1 MKMYALLFF
10 SAMLQVVAAEREMV
24 GGINPLIGAVTHS
37 ESGRHWEMFDRRIGL
52 FLHWGI
58 YSVNGWHEQ
67 EEMRRRVNRAEYE
80 KSADRFVAQKFDA
93 DTFVRAAEILGA
105 DYIVFTAKHHD
116 GFCMWNTGTTSFNVM
131 NTPCGRDVLKEIA
144 NACRR
149 RGMKLGLYYSNPDWH
164 HPNAYNPKS
173 THQIAPSDP
182 RDRPDIEA
190 YRRYVRAQVTELLT
204 GYGEIVCF
212 FWDIPTQ
219 IEDRSMNDLV
229 RKLQPGIKINDRGWS
244 KGDYST
250 PERGIP
256 EGAAFTNLTEAC
268 DSVGAESWGYRA
280 NEDYRTVG
288 YLTRAA
294 DRILSMGGNYLLNV
308 GPKPDG
314 AIPNESMR
322 LLTAVGSWYAKVR
335 ESFCNVETDFNAVAD
350 DSCFVTRRGQTIYC
364 HYPKGLSR
372 TGVNLRPFNRLP
384 SSCILL
390 NTGKPLA
397 CELVDMPSCY
407 RLDCGKVL
415 HLTGIPADELSNES
429 VVIKIEFNGN

>member
-1 MKMYALLFF
+1 
-10 SAMLQVVAAEREMV
+10 
-24 GGINPLIGAVTHS
+24 
-37 ESGRHWEMFDRRIGL
+37 MFDRRIGL

-67 EEMRRRVNRAEYE
+67 EEMRRKVNRMEYE
-80 KSADRFVAQKFDA
+80 KAMERFIADKFDA
-93 DTFVRAAEILGA
+93 DVFVSAAETLGA

-131 NTPCGRDVLKEIA
+131 NTPCGKDILKELSD
-144 NACRR
+144 ACRR

-173 THQIAPSDP
+173 THQIVPFDQ
-182 RDRPDIEA
+182 RDRPDIDA

-212 FWDIPTQ
+212 FWDISPR
-219 IEDRSMNDLV
+219 IEDGSFNELV
-229 RKLQPGIKINDRGWS
+229 RSLQPGIKINDRGWS

-256 EGAAFTNLTEAC
+256 EGSAFTNLTEAC
-268 DSVGAESWGYRA
+268 DSVGAESWGYRV

-288 YLTRAA
+288 YLTRSA

-314 AIPNESMR
+314 TIPDESMR
-322 LLTAVGSWYAKVR
+322 LLASVGSWYAKVR
-335 ESFCNVETDFNAVAD
+335 EAFRNVEMDFNAVAD
-350 DSCFVTRRGQTIYC
+350 HSCFVTRRGRTVYC
-364 HYPKGLSR
+364 HYPKGLNR
-372 TGVNLRPFNRLP
+372 TGVNLRPFNKLP
-384 SSCILL
+384 YSCMLL

-407 RLDCGKVL
+407 KIDCGNVL
-415 HLTGIPADELSNES
+415 HLTGIPADELSNEP